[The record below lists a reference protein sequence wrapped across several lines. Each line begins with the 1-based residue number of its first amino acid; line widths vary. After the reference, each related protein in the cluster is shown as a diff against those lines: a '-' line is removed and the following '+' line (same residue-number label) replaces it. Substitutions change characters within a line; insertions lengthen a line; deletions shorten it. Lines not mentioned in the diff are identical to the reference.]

1 MDVRDAIV
9 SAGKELGYARL
20 KDKQMKAVTTFMQGK
35 DVFVSLQTGYG
46 KSIIYAVLP
55 LLFDRLRGKQ
65 FLNGPLYNNNV
76 INPCSGTSGS
86 ILFCISP
93 LTAIMME
100 QVSKFRSSGLT
111 TEFVGSAQT
120 SSSVW

>member
-86 ILFCISP
+86 IVLCISP